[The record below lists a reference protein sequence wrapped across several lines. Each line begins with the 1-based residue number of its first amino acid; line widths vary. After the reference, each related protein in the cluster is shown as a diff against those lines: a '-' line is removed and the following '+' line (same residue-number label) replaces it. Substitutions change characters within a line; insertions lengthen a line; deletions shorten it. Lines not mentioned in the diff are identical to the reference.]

1 MLALRDPQEASAGES
16 GGKGESDG
24 NGQGSEAPPKISKA
38 SSSDDASVI
47 QRSKRG
53 PSAGVKLEPG
63 EEATD
68 RVTPSSGKG
77 AGVGGAVVAG
87 GVLAVRGV
95 YMLRDF
101 RGIQEMKE
109 QAFLAW
115 WQRLAV
121 DTKDV
126 F

>member
-1 MLALRDPQEASAGES
+1 MCT
-16 GGKGESDG
+16 G

-109 QAFLAW
+109 QVRGDCSPCFLEVW
-115 WQRLAV
+115 CRNGPGGGG
-121 DTKDV
+121 
-126 F
+126 